1 MLGALARP
9 GQGYRRSG
17 GDPLRWEL
25 EANWETLLTLSLVQC
40 PWITP
45 RIGTP
50 RSAPA
55 ANVRTPR
62 GPRFIAIFLL
72 TCDGKSVPILQIAY
86 EAFGRGGMWP
96 SVPGGTLV

>member
-1 MLGALARP
+1 MLGALRRP

-17 GDPLRWEL
+17 GDPLRWDM
-25 EANWETLLTLSLVQC
+25 EANWKILLTLSLVQC

-45 RIGTP
+45 PVRTP

-55 ANVRTPR
+55 ASVRTPR
-62 GPRFIAIFLL
+62 GLRPIDIFLL
-72 TCDGKSVPILQIAY
+72 TCDEKSVPILEIAY
-86 EAFGRGGMWP
+86 EAFGRGGAWP